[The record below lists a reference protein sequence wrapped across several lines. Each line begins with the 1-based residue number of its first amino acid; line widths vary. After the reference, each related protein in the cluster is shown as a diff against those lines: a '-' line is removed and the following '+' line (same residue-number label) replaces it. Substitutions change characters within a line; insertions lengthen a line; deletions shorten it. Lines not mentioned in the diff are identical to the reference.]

1 MTEPDDRRSGGDDW
15 NRRVGTLGSAIR
27 AQRQLAHMSLRKL
40 SNLAQVSNPYL
51 SQIERG
57 LHEPSVRVLR
67 SIARA
72 LSVSAEDLL
81 QQAGMIDARFESRTE
96 TRPTDSRNSEDPGPG
111 EEAEGRGP
119 AGATNRAVAV
129 DTETAIA
136 NDPHL
141 TPEQR
146 EALLT
151 VYRSYR
157 SRS

>member
-1 MTEPDDRRSGGDDW
+1 MVEWGEGEPSNDDWDRRL
-15 NRRVGTLGSAIR
+15 GTLGSAIR
-27 AQRQLAHMSLRKL
+27 AQRQLAQMSLRKL
-40 SNLAQVSNPYL
+40 SELAQVSNPYL

-81 QQAGMIDARFESRTE
+81 HQAGMIDSRFAPVEASEAPGDDAARGNSDTPPNTATAVNTE
-96 TRPTDSRNSEDPGPG
+96 
-111 EEAEGRGP
+111 A
-119 AGATNRAVAV
+119 
-129 DTETAIA
+129 AIA
-136 NDPHL
+136 ADPNL

-157 SRS
+157 ANTR